1 MPMTTWKTFHDPRI
15 RAISRTLALTLLAGG
30 LLAGCGKSDEEQAA
44 EVKQAED
51 AAASQ
56 AAQAVT
62 DATDAEAKKYA
73 HMANAVVTSKSTAP
87 IDLKY
92 DLPTKPD
99 VAQPFEIELTFQP
112 RVQADVLELEF
123 TDMPG
128 LVLVGARNAKFDKV
142 VPGEAYSTR
151 VLVRADAPGL
161 FYVSVV
167 AKMVTQ
173 VQTEARAFSIPVVV
187 GTAPATSQK
196 AAPEKDASGQPI
208 ESMPAQES

>member
-1 MPMTTWKTFHDPRI
+1 MTTWNAFPSARVC
-15 RAISRTLALTLLAGG
+15 AICRMLALALLAGG
-30 LLAGCGKSDEEQAA
+30 FMAGCGKSDEEQAA
-44 EVKQAED
+44 EVKQAEA
-51 AAASQ
+51 AAASE

-62 DATDAEAKKYA
+62 DATDAEARKYA

-92 DLPTKPD
+92 DLPAKPD

-112 RVQADVLELEF
+112 RMQADVLDLEF

-128 LVLVGARNAKFDKV
+128 LLLVGARTAKFAKV
-142 VPGEAYSTR
+142 VPGEAYATR

-161 FYVSVV
+161 FYISVV

>member
-1 MPMTTWKTFHDPRI
+1 MITCNTLPGPRF
-15 RAISRTLALTLLAGG
+15 RVMARTLVLATLAASFAAA
-30 LLAGCGKSDEEQAA
+30 AGCGKSDEEQAA
-44 EVKQAED
+44 AVKQAED
-51 AAASQ
+51 AAATQ

-62 DATDAEAKKYA
+62 DASDAEAKKYA
-73 HMANAVVTSKSTAP
+73 HMANAVETSKSTAP

-112 RVQADVLELEF
+112 RMQADALELEF

-128 LVLVGARNAKFDKV
+128 LILVGARTAKFEKV
-142 VPGEAYSTR
+142 VPGEAYATR
-151 VLVRADAPGL
+151 LLVRADAPGL
-161 FYVSVV
+161 FYISVV

-173 VQTEARAFSIPVVV
+173 VQTEARAFSVPVVV
-187 GTAPATSQK
+187 GTAPAASQK
-196 AAPEKDASGQPI
+196 AAPDKDASGQPI